1 MSELVKVAVSK
12 GTVYLAPK
20 LTVPMGA
27 AAMAVINMV
36 PAGIGPMQAAIT
48 GSLFAPAPA
57 GGIVAWEGSRFERKG
72 DDGIIKSEEITAEA
86 IERLLPWTDG
96 GAAIAEKIEELY
108 SEDLFRPLAERRSK
122 ASPLTPTAVS
132 TSAEQSGTPGSRS
145 SGSKPPKPSKRSS
158 PNGSAGM
165 RSVAP
170 VR

>member
-1 MSELVKVAVSK
+1 MTLVKVAVSK

-27 AAMAVINMV
+27 AAMAVINMA
-36 PAGIGPMQAAIT
+36 PAGIGPIQAAIT

-57 GGIVAWEGSRFERKG
+57 GSIVAWEGSRFEHKI
-72 DDGIIKSEEITAEA
+72 DGIVQPEELTAEA
-86 IERLLPWTDG
+86 IERLLPWIDG
-96 GAAIAEKIEELY
+96 GSAIAEKIEELY

-122 ASPLTPTAVS
+122 ASPPGQTAVS
-132 TSAEQSGTPGSRS
+132 TSAEQSATPDSPS
-145 SGSKPPKPSKRSS
+145 SGSRRPKSSKRSS

-165 RSVAP
+165 RSVVP